1 MDRRARFYDPVSWT
15 QALID
20 TALAMTFVAQPGT
33 VETNN
38 GDGTVA
44 VRLGIYYQSRTK
56 NEDWKDITPAA
67 LIPKALIVFPGDDN
81 FMLTTPV
88 KAGTVGLLVFCDRC
102 IDAFW
107 QHGGSQT
114 QIDKRMH
121 DLTDGVFIPGLKIIP
136 NYTND
141 INQNSA
147 ELRTKSGNTK
157 ITFDD
162 ANGVVITSTNVK
174 VTGNLQV
181 VGSITSGQGGA
192 DQVGLQTH
200 KHAADNTPP
209 TAGT

>member
-1 MDRRARFYDPVSWT
+1 MDRRERFNDPLAWIKQIVDT
-15 QALID
+15 Q
-20 TALAMTFVAQPGT
+20 LAMTFVAQPGI

-38 GDGTVA
+38 GDGTCS

-88 KAGTVGLLVFCDRC
+88 KPGTTGLVVVCDRC

-107 QHGGSQT
+107 QSGGQQS

-136 NYTND
+136 NYPSRV
-141 INQNSA
+141 NQNSA
-147 ELRTKSGNTK
+147 N
-157 ITFDD
+157 
-162 ANGVVITSTNVK
+162 
-174 VTGNLQV
+174 
-181 VGSITSGQGGA
+181 
-192 DQVGLQTH
+192 
-200 KHAADNTPP
+200 
-209 TAGT
+209 